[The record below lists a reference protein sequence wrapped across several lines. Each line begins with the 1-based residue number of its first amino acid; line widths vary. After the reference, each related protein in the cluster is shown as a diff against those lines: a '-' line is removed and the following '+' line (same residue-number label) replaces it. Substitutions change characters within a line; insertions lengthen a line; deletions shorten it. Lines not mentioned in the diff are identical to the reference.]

1 MHIFTERAVKIKIKQ
16 FDCVQLKDGRIGTV
30 VEIFDNGKAFM
41 VEFADDVGV
50 TLDMPIVESDEF
62 ANVTYTA

>member
-1 MHIFTERAVKIKIKQ
+1 MKIKQ

-41 VEFADDVGV
+41 VEFADDDGV
-50 TLDMPIVESDEF
+50 TLDMPIVESDEITK
-62 ANVTYTA
+62 VTYTA